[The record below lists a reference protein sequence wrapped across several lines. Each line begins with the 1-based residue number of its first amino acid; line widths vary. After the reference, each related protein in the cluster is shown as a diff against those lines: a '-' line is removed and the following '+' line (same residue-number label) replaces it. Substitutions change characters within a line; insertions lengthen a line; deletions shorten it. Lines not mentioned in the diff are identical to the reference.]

1 MIILYGSQHGN
12 AKAIAEELH
21 YKFDNDQK
29 PLLSL
34 DESLYLFQDNKNLKD
49 EIVIIVISTTG
60 NGDLPINS
68 EKWWRFIKKRSLDK
82 NYCEGLEFCVLG
94 LGDSNYDNFCG
105 SGKKV
110 YKRLVELKASPLND
124 LITIDDVDGDY
135 EEKINYVFDL
145 INK

>member
-12 AKAIAEELH
+12 AKAIAEELQ

-110 YKRLVELKASPLND
+110 HKRLVELKASPLND